1 MIKFRGGRLFCCAWC
16 SDMFIGHK
24 SGVAADT
31 SGHQLAEQ
39 FVMCASL
46 TFPKENFM
54 YFSTTPVTRKMNK
67 FCVLKLF
74 ELQGFQKL
82 PPLSKEVKRA
92 THKMNKVC
100 FFWICKLLFTKW
112 AAYKMS
118 KVCFFED
125 FNAFKSMSLSSFSPS
140 KRL

>member
-1 MIKFRGGRLFCCAWC
+1 M
-16 SDMFIGHK
+16 
-24 SGVAADT
+24 AADT

-46 TFPKENFM
+46 TSPKEDFM
-54 YFSTTPVTRKMNK
+54 YFSTTPVAHKMNK
-67 FCVLKLF
+67 ICVLKHF

-92 THKMNKVC
+92 THKMNKIC

-125 FNAFKSMSLSSFSPS
+125 FNAFKSMSLSTFSS
-140 KRL
+140 NKRL

>member
-1 MIKFRGGRLFCCAWC
+1 M
-16 SDMFIGHK
+16 
-24 SGVAADT
+24 AADT

-39 FVMCASL
+39 FMMCASL
-46 TFPKENFM
+46 TSPKEDFM
-54 YFSTTPVTRKMNK
+54 YFSTTPVAHKMNK
-67 FCVLKLF
+67 ICVLKLF

-125 FNAFKSMSLSSFSPS
+125 F
-140 KRL
+140 